1 MKETLLIQQQ
11 LPSINVDESSTP
23 LFFSIID
30 FIYACLFLS
39 FHNILIFGI
48 EMYDVIHSFF
58 LFSFFFIF
66 FVVVLIRVVNGLTS
80 LGPNPART

>member
-58 LFSFFFIF
+58 LFSFFFF
-66 FVVVLIRVVNGLTS
+66 FCCSDMSQSNVCDVISVDL
-80 LGPNPART
+80 